1 MSQVLGYACIN
12 MGFSERPKK
21 QRITTNRSM
30 IKRTFQQRGIRY
42 ASELADLRADD
53 EQYAYEQEYM
63 QKVHDAGFDSAE
75 EYEAYWTHLLKTAEE
90 EHYND

>member
-1 MSQVLGYACIN
+1 MYYSQAQEHADHVFGAQYDDVR
-12 MGFSERPKK
+12 E
-21 QRITTNRSM
+21 
-30 IKRTFQQRGIRY
+30 RY